1 MRVWRIIPKLHLSQ
15 AFDGEGARR
24 FGGRWNGL
32 GTRVVYASATLSLA
46 AIEFFVNLDRDTEPD
61 QLVAV
66 SADIPD
72 DTRIG
77 YIEVS
82 DLPKNWRSYP
92 GLGDKCFRGGA
103 GHPISS
109 DSRRTQLPFEPRPSR
124 FQTISPQQAR
134 GIPLRSAHVEMKA
147 EFPISLAL
155 PGVEKRLPRDASRC

>member
-46 AIEFFVNLDRDTEPD
+46 ALEFFVNLDRDTEPD

-92 GLGDKCFRGGA
+92 VPEELQDLGTASASAAVLVIPSAVIPEERNYLLNPAHPDFKRFRLNKPEA
-103 GHPISS
+103 FHF
-109 DSRRTQLPFEPRPSR
+109 DPR
-124 FQTISPQQAR
+124 
-134 GIPLRSAHVEMKA
+134 MWK
-147 EFPISLAL
+147 
-155 PGVEKRLPRDASRC
+155 

>member
-46 AIEFFVNLDRDTEPD
+46 ALEFFVNLDRDTEPD

-92 GLGDKCFRGGA
+92 VPEELQDLGTAWVASASAAVLVIPSAVIPEERNYLLNPAHPDFKRFRLNKPEA
-103 GHPISS
+103 FHF
-109 DSRRTQLPFEPRPSR
+109 DPR
-124 FQTISPQQAR
+124 
-134 GIPLRSAHVEMKA
+134 MWK
-147 EFPISLAL
+147 
-155 PGVEKRLPRDASRC
+155 

>member
-46 AIEFFVNLDRDTEPD
+46 ALEFFVNLDRDTEPD

-92 GLGDKCFRGGA
+92 VPEELQDLGTAWVTSASAAVLVIPSAVIPEEHNYLLNPAHPDFKRFRLNKPEA
-103 GHPISS
+103 FHF
-109 DSRRTQLPFEPRPSR
+109 DPR
-124 FQTISPQQAR
+124 
-134 GIPLRSAHVEMKA
+134 MWK
-147 EFPISLAL
+147 
-155 PGVEKRLPRDASRC
+155 